1 MAGIAGIV
9 GGEPTRHDA
18 LIAQMS
24 QSLTHSARA
33 KADLWSDSRA
43 ALCRVRSGHDNPET
57 QPLFDRDRTRCIVMF
72 GECFGYEQK
81 KAELER
87 QGHRFEHPR
96 NDAEFCLKLYEAEDE
111 RGLAQLSGSYSFA
124 IYDVGQGELIL
135 VNDRLGSRSIFY
147 GTTPDG
153 RLIFSTQVSSV
164 LCSPDISRELD
175 VGAALEFCALQRVL
189 GSKTYHKAVA
199 VLPPASILRFRD
211 GRVTVSPYWEMRYRP
226 EAGSAKDYAAELAA
240 TFKRT
245 VSHVSRGG
253 ARVAMLLSG
262 GLDARMVVAAA
273 DGDLTCVTFGDYMN
287 PEAETA
293 REIAAAKGFGFQFL
307 QRESDHYPNL
317 IDAAIELG
325 GGMHAFNHAHTVGF
339 AERFP
344 ERFDVVTHGYAPELL
359 FRGSSLPKVIRHLGS
374 IEIGERL
381 DPKLNASNLAER
393 IFSRGYSLLGK
404 GCAELLS
411 PVGRDVLMETLA
423 ADARQMI
430 AEASAASSDVYDQFL
445 WPDVRYHA
453 RYPSMLFET
462 SLRAYRTERS
472 FVLHNEVLDLHLRM
486 PRALRSDSRLWVEAL
501 NRLDRRIARIRNAN
515 TGFSPTMPPPL
526 AGALK
531 TASNWVTRLPLVWRL
546 SKARP
551 TAESPRPGASPISWP
566 RFDWLIRNNHLL
578 RQRITSTLSDPDALP
593 PQYFD
598 HIAIRRVVDDHLA
611 GRRQS
616 RTILFALLTFGS
628 WHKKYVCRTVSHA

>member
-9 GGEPTRHDA
+9 GGERARHDA
-18 LIAQMS
+18 LLAEMS
-24 QSLTHSARA
+24 KSLTHSVRA

-43 ALCRVRSGHDNPET
+43 ALCRVRSGNDNPET
-57 QPLFDRDRTRCIVMF
+57 QPLFNRDRTRCIVMF

-87 QGHRFEHPR
+87 QGHRFEYPR
-96 NDAEFCLKLYEAEDE
+96 NDAEFCLKLYEAEGE

-124 IYDVGQGELIL
+124 IYDAGQGEVIL

-211 GRVTVSPYWEMRYRP
+211 GKVTVTPYWEMRYRP
-226 EAGSAKDYAAELAA
+226 EAGSASDYAAELAA

-245 VSHVSRGG
+245 VSHVSRDG

-273 DGDLTCVTFGDYMN
+273 DADLTCVTFGDYMN
-287 PEAETA
+287 QEAEAA
-293 REIAAAKGFGFQFL
+293 REIAAVRGFGFQFL
-307 QRESDHYPNL
+307 QREPDHYVNL
-317 IDAAIELG
+317 VDAAVELG

-339 AERFP
+339 AEHFQ

-359 FRGSSLPKVIRHLGS
+359 FRGTSLPKVVRRLGA

-381 DPKLNASNLAER
+381 DPELNASNLAER

-404 GCAELLS
+404 GFAELLT
-411 PVGRDVLMETLA
+411 PLGLEVLMETLA
-423 ADARQMI
+423 GDARQMI

-462 SLRAYRTERS
+462 SLRAYVTERS
-472 FVLHNEVLDLHLRM
+472 CVLHNEMLDLHLRL
-486 PRALRSDSRLWVEAL
+486 PRVLRSDSRLWVKAL
-501 NRLDRRIARIRNAN
+501 AKLDRRIARIRNAN
-515 TGFSPTMPPPL
+515 TGFSPMMPPSL
-526 AGALK
+526 AAMLE
-531 TASNWVTRLPLVWRL
+531 TASAWATHLPLVWRL
-546 SKARP
+546 SNARR
-551 TAESPRPGASPISWP
+551 TAESLRPGVSPISWP
-566 RFDWLIRNNHLL
+566 RFDWLIRNNQAL
-578 RQRITSTLSDPDALP
+578 RQLITVTLSDPDALP

-598 HIAIRRVVDDHLA
+598 HTAIRRLVDDHLA
-611 GRRQS
+611 DRRQS
-616 RTILFALLTFGS
+616 RTILFALLTFGL
-628 WHKKYVCRTVSHA
+628 WHKKYAFR